1 LDEKIMPPELTYEI
15 ALWNQGIQWIAGIDE
30 AGRGPLA
37 GPVVA
42 AAVIFPPYF
51 FLPQIDDSKKLRPE
65 MREVCYD
72 MIFQSATAIG
82 IGLVEVNEI
91 DQLNIH
97 QASFEAMRRAI
108 ASLSVLPQ
116 HLLVDGFSIPEVSIP
131 QTAIVKG
138 DQKCFTIASA
148 SILAK
153 VTRDRMM
160 LEYDKQYPMYGFA
173 RHKGYGTREH
183 VKAILK
189 YGPCEIHR
197 KSFRLPS
204 FPPNQ

>member
-1 LDEKIMPPELTYEI
+1 MPIDLTYELV
-15 ALWNQGIQWIAGIDE
+15 LWNQGLQWIAGIDE

-42 AAVIFPPYF
+42 AAVIFPPHF

-65 MREVCYD
+65 IREVCYQK
-72 MIFQSATAIG
+72 IVQSAIAIG
-82 IGLVEVNEI
+82 IGIVDVNEI
-91 DQLNIH
+91 DRLNIH
-97 QASFEAMRRAI
+97 QASFEAMRKAI

-116 HLLVDGFSIPEVSIP
+116 YLLVDGFSIPKISIP
-131 QTAIVKG
+131 QTALIKG
-138 DQKCFTIASA
+138 DQKCFTIAAA
-148 SILAK
+148 SIVVK

-160 LEYDKQYPMYGFA
+160 QEYDKLYPMYGFA

-183 VKAILK
+183 VQAILK

-197 KSFRLPS
+197 KTFRLPS
-204 FPPNQ
+204 YPLNK

>member
-1 LDEKIMPPELTYEI
+1 MPIDLTYELV
-15 ALWNQGIQWIAGIDE
+15 LWNQGLQWIAGIDE

-42 AAVIFPPYF
+42 VAVIFPPHF

-65 MREVCYD
+65 IRKVCYQK
-72 MIFQSATAIG
+72 IVQSAIAIG
-82 IGLVEVNEI
+82 IGIVDVHEI
-91 DQLNIH
+91 DRLNIH
-97 QASFEAMRRAI
+97 QASFEAMRKAI

-116 HLLVDGFSIPEVSIP
+116 YLLVDGFSIPKISIP
-131 QTAIVKG
+131 QTALIKG
-138 DQKCFTIASA
+138 DQKCFTIAAA
-148 SILAK
+148 SIVAK

-160 LEYDKQYPMYGFA
+160 QEYDKLYPMYGFA

-183 VKAILK
+183 VQAILK

-197 KSFRLPS
+197 KTFRLPS
-204 FPPNQ
+204 YPLNK